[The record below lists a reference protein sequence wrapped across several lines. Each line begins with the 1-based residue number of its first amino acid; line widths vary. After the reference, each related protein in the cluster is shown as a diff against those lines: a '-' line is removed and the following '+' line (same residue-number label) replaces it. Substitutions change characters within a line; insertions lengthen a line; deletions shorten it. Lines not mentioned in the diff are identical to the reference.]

1 MGRWVEIEHTADLA
15 LHVWGQDLVDL
26 FTTAARGMFALV
38 ALPTDETVLAVRR
51 VELRAPDVETLLVDW
66 LNELLYLHEVE
77 DIVVVE
83 SAFERL
89 TRSRLEAE
97 VRGAAV
103 GERRAHIKAVTFHN
117 LAVTS
122 GPEGYEAE
130 LVFDV

>member
-1 MGRWVEIEHTADLA
+1 MGRWVEIEHTADLS
-15 LHVWGQDLVDL
+15 LHVWGTDLVDL

-38 ALPTDETVLAVRR
+38 ALSADGAVRDVR
-51 VELRAPDVETLLVDW
+51 RLELAAPDVETLLVDW

-77 DIVVVE
+77 DVVIVE
-83 SAFERL
+83 SEFERL
-89 TRSRLEAE
+89 TSSQLRVE
-97 VRGAAV
+97 VRGAPV

-122 GPEGYEAE
+122 GPGGYETE